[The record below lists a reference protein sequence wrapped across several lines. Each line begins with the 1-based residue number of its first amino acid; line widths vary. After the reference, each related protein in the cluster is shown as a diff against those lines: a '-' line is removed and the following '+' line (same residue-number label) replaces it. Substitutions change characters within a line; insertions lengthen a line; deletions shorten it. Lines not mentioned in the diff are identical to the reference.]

1 MVTMEVIR
9 PGMLTLI
16 QDIGRYGAG
25 AQGLSQG
32 GAVDLHAYC
41 WANYLL
47 GNSAN
52 RAMLEIT
59 LGQAEFL
66 VQQDCHIAVT
76 GADMQPLLD
85 GMPIPMWQSVAVKKG
100 QALVFGFARSGL
112 RAYLAVQG
120 GFDVPKIL
128 GSASSVPRN
137 QLGGLHQGKGLEKGD
152 TLSASLVEM
161 SLLQQQE
168 GQSVSRQASARFI
181 PDYSKPI
188 KLRVIE
194 SYQHTSFPES
204 EKQRFYSGRYTVSQ
218 ETDRMGCKLLG
229 VPIHAEVDG
238 IVSEGIALGAVQI
251 PPNGQ
256 PIVLLNDRQT
266 LGGYPKLGCVARI
279 DLPRLAQARPGT
291 EVMFKRATLSEVI
304 EQWQQFSRF
313 FGLSL

>member
-1 MVTMEVIR
+1 MATMEVIR

-16 QDIGRYGAG
+16 QDTGRYGAG

-32 GAVDLHAYC
+32 GAVDLHAFC

-47 GNSAN
+47 TNDANS
-52 RAMLEIT
+52 AMLEIT
-59 LGQAEFL
+59 LGQAEFHVL
-66 VQQDCHIAVT
+66 QDCRIAVT
-76 GADMQPLLD
+76 GADMQPQLD
-85 GMPIPMWQSVAVKKG
+85 GVPLPMWQSIEVRKG
-100 QALVFGFARSGL
+100 QRIVFGFARSGL

-120 GFDVPKIL
+120 GFDAPIVL
-128 GSASSVPRN
+128 GSAACVPRN

-152 TLSASLVEM
+152 RLSVNQLPEESLKE
-161 SLLQQQE
+161 LE
-168 GQSVSRQASARFI
+168 GKGVSRQASARFI
-181 PDYSKPI
+181 PDYNKAI
-188 KLRVIE
+188 ELRVIE
-194 SYQHTSFPES
+194 SYQQASFPEID
-204 EKQRFYSGRYTVSQ
+204 KQRFYSGRYTVSQ
-218 ETDRMGCKLLG
+218 ETDRMGCKLTG
-229 VPIHAEVDG
+229 EPIHADVEG
-238 IVSEGIALGAVQI
+238 IVSEGIALGAIQI

-291 EVMFKRATLSEVI
+291 EVIFKRATLAEVI

>member
-1 MVTMEVIR
+1 MAAMEVIR

-32 GAVDLHAYC
+32 GAVDLHACC

-47 GNSAN
+47 ANDPNS
-52 RAMLEIT
+52 AMLEIT

-66 VQQDCHIAVT
+66 ILQDCRIAMT
-76 GADMQPLLD
+76 GADMQPSLD
-85 GMPIPMWQSVAVKKG
+85 GKLVPMWQSLLVKKG
-100 QALVFGFARSGL
+100 QRLVFGFARTGL

-120 GFDVPKIL
+120 GLESPLIL
-128 GSASSVPRN
+128 DSASAVPRN
-137 QLGGLHQGKGLEKGD
+137 HLGGFHQGMGLEKGD
-152 TLSASLVEM
+152 RLSAKPIPTGC
-161 SLLQQQE
+161 LQHQGE
-168 GQSVSRQASARFI
+168 LAAGRQTSGRFV

-188 KLRVIE
+188 ELRVIE
-194 SYQHTSFPES
+194 SYQQASFSAE
-204 EKQRFYSGRYTVSQ
+204 EKQRFYASRYTVSQ
-218 ETDRMGCKLLG
+218 ETDRMGCRLSG
-229 VPIHAEVDG
+229 EPIHATVDG
-238 IVSEGIALGAVQI
+238 IVSEGIALGAIQI

-266 LGGYPKLGCVARI
+266 LGGYPKLGCVARV

-291 EVMFKRATLSEVI
+291 AVTFKRAKLPEAV